1 MSKGKR
7 RHRWNVGRI
16 LLIVLIVTAAYS
28 VLSYADRESA
38 LSVQLDRQQTLL
50 RQQAALEH
58 QLEYHENE
66 LDFIGTDEYVE
77 QEARIRLGW
86 LKEGEIKY
94 MDPADAEVP
103 REKITA
109 EPTPTPSVPGPRQ
122 TPTPVPAY
130 ASSEEPSS
138 SASAQEDAS
147 SSNEEGSAQTG
158 SPEEEPSA
166 ESTPEPTPEGT
177 PKSVG

>member
-1 MSKGKR
+1 MSKGKH
-7 RHRWNVGRI
+7 RHRWNIGRI
-16 LLIVLIVTAAYS
+16 LLIVLIATAAYS
-28 VLSYADRESA
+28 VLTYADREAA

-94 MDPADAEVP
+94 MDPADAEIP
-103 REKITA
+103 RQKVVA
-109 EPTPTPSVPGPRQ
+109 EPTPTPSVPGPRH

-130 ASSEEPSS
+130 AASEEPSS
-138 SASAQEDAS
+138 ESTSDAS
-147 SSNEEGSAQTG
+147 SEA
-158 SPEEEPSA
+158 EEETIETSSQAEESSA
-166 ESTPEPTPEGT
+166 EPTPEGT
-177 PKSVG
+177 PKSIG